1 MECDKF
7 RGDLIELA
15 RGQRED
21 NALRA
26 HLSSCMA
33 CKREF
38 EAQVRLSRMGS
49 ALSAQAAEA
58 MPSLEPGAMLLA
70 EFDAAARPKSR
81 PWWAAGAAIAAGIL
95 LTWGVWNSVG
105 KKLEAPHTPAPIA
118 RVQPPPPEALAP
130 SQGRAVAQVATAAV
144 RHRRNKPSKPADAE
158 PEQPFVAIPYT
169 APLGPYERAE
179 IVRMDVPVSALIAA
193 GFPMMSD
200 PAASARADLVVGQDG
215 RARAVRLISIS
226 DSTSI
231 RSFQ

>member
-1 MECDKF
+1 
-7 RGDLIELA
+7 
-15 RGQRED
+15 
-21 NALRA
+21 
-26 HLSSCMA
+26 
-33 CKREF
+33 
-38 EAQVRLSRMGS
+38 
-49 ALSAQAAEA
+49 

-81 PWWAAGAAIAAGIL
+81 LWWAAGAAIAAGIL

-105 KKLEAPHTPAPIA
+105 KKFEAPHTPAPIA

-130 SQGRAVAQVATAAV
+130 SQARAAVAQVATAAV
-144 RHRRNKPSKPADAE
+144 RHRRTKPSKPADAE
-158 PEQPFVAIPYT
+158 PERPFVAIPYT

-200 PAASARADLVVGQDG
+200 PAASALADLLVGQDG

-226 DSTSI
+226 DSTSN